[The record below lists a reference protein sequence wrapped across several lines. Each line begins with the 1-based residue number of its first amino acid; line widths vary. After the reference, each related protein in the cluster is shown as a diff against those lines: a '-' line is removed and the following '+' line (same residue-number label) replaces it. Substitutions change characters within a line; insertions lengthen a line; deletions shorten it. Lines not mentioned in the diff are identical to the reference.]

1 MHQPKKKKAHIE
13 FQLKCSYTPMC
24 TMIFVDVMAKNSFVI
39 TQNSLNRNVR
49 GITFCDILNLQLLSS
64 NAIIPA
70 NLSDLY
76 F

>member
-24 TMIFVDVMAKNSFVI
+24 TMIFVDVMVKNSFVMNAKQSESEREANI
-39 TQNSLNRNVR
+39 
-49 GITFCDILNLQLLSS
+49 ILRNLQLLSS
-64 NAIIPA
+64 NAIFPA
-70 NLSDLY
+70 NLLDLY

>member
-24 TMIFVDVMAKNSFVI
+24 TMTFVDVMAKNSFVMNAK
-39 TQNSLNRNVR
+39 QSESEREGNN
-49 GITFCDILNLQLLSS
+49 ILR
-64 NAIIPA
+64 
-70 NLSDLY
+70 Y